1 MDRLR
6 KAVVRAAARAPWL
19 APALLLAAGA
29 VADLY
34 GPRPHFGEALLACT
48 PLLAIMVLSFGWSVF
63 FAVVACLTAV
73 GVAFAQDLSSDVWV
87 TDGLAVLLVSIV
99 GLGLKRLSDA
109 QGRNLAFVRDVAEA
123 AQRAVLPTPPAAV
136 GPLRAA
142 DRYVTAR
149 AGTAVG
155 GDFYALQ
162 ETPFGVRAIIGDVR
176 GKGLEAVASV
186 SVAVGAFREAAQHVP
201 TLPELAA
208 HLDGVLVREN
218 ERRDRSVDAQEGF
231 ATALF
236 LQFSHD
242 ADWLLLHN
250 RGHTPPY
257 LLGSGYVT
265 PLEPT
270 RPDLPLATGL
280 APGGTA
286 HTDRVALRT
295 GEALLLVTDG
305 VTEARNTAGTFFDP
319 RHGLS
324 GAVPSAPRELAD
336 TLVDRVLEW
345 TEGERQDDMAILV
358 MARRQ
363 DGGREGEAPTSAPP
377 RAEEVVHDR
386 GV

>member
-1 MDRLR
+1 MDGLR

-19 APALLLAAGA
+19 APASLLAAGA
-29 VADLY
+29 VASVY
-34 GPRPHFGEALLACT
+34 GPRPHFGEPLLACT

-63 FAVVACLTAV
+63 FAVMTCLTAV
-73 GVAFAQDLSSDVWV
+73 GVAFAQDLSTAVWA

-109 QGRNLAFVRDVAEA
+109 QGRSLAFVRDVAEA

-218 ERRDRSVDAQEGF
+218 ERRGRSVESLEDF
-231 ATALF
+231 ATALL

-242 ADWLLLHN
+242 ADSLLLHN

-257 LLGSGYVT
+257 LLGRGYVT

-280 APGGTA
+280 APGGHA

-319 RHGLS
+319 RRGLS
-324 GAVPSAPRELAD
+324 GTVPSAPRTLAD

-345 TEGERQDDMAILV
+345 TGGERQDDMAILV
-358 MARRQ
+358 VARRQ
-363 DGGREGEAPTSAPP
+363 DGGREGAAPASAPP
-377 RAEEVVHDR
+377 REEVVHDR
-386 GV
+386 EA